1 MGKIAVVRDDKK
13 GGAEFLAAF
22 HKRLH
27 DETGIGFIETCRRLV
42 GENDLGFSHQHS
54 GQSRALHLAS
64 GKVSGRCVGT
74 NAETIQKIS
83 CTLPC

>member
-27 DETGIGFIETCRRLV
+27 DETGIGFIDTFRWLA
-42 GENDLGFSHQHS
+42 GQTFPGFSPQHS
-54 GQSRALHLAS
+54 VLCRALHPPS
-64 GKVSGRCVGT
+64 G
-74 NAETIQKIS
+74 
-83 CTLPC
+83 